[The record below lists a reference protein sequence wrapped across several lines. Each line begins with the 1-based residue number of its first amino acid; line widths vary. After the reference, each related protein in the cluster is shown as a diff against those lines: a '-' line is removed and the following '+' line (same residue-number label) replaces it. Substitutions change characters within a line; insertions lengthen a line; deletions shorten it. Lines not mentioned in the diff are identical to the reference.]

1 MMSETENFLN
11 RFLHFDALLRRYE
24 NWQQRTHGS
33 QSSLHRGQG
42 RVLAVLKMKP
52 ETTQRELVYV
62 LNMSPQAVSEC
73 LAKLEK
79 AGYVERSASATDH
92 RVMAIKLT
100 DAGREAADRNAQGAS
115 DSAFD
120 VLTDEEQQTFDDLL
134 TKVENKILDELPEDD
149 LAHHT
154 MPFGGMPGGGRPGC
168 GRGMGPMGRRFNR
181 MDGMDR
187 MNGCGPSRFPNDW
200 PM

>member
-1 MMSETENFLN
+1 MSENENFLT
-11 RFLHFDALLRRYE
+11 RFLRFNTLLRRYE

-79 AGYVERSASATDH
+79 AGYVHRSASATDR
-92 RVMAIKLT
+92 RVMTIKLT
-100 DAGREAADRNAQGAS
+100 AAGQKAAERNAESSS

-120 VLTDEEQQTFDDLL
+120 VLTDEEQQTFDGLL

-149 LAHHT
+149 FARRT
-154 MPFGGMPGGGRPGC
+154 TPFNEMPGCGGGRPGC

-181 MDGMDR
+181 MDGY
-187 MNGCGPSRFPNDW
+187 GPSRFPNDW